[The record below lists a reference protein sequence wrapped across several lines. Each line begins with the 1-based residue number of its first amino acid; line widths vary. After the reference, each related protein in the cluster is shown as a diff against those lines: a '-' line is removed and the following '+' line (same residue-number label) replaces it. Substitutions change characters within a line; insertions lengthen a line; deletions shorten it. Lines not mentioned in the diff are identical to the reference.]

1 MVFHLS
7 NRPGLFSC
15 FPYAPPTKSASS
27 QQPES
32 LGCRKG
38 RAGAILAISSF
49 QDQEKFDTS
58 ICQHYE
64 VLNPPTPIYESW
76 SLRCKFCFGCCCT
89 YTVVS
94 LAPVPD

>member
-1 MVFHLS
+1 MVFYLS

-15 FPYAPPTKSASS
+15 FPYAPSTKSASS

-38 RAGAILAISSF
+38 RAETILAISSF
-49 QDQEKFDTS
+49 QDQEQFATS
-58 ICQHYE
+58 TCQHYE

-76 SLRCKFCFGCCCT
+76 SLR
-89 YTVVS
+89 
-94 LAPVPD
+94 